1 MEQYAGWFHKNIIL
15 KKTFICHVTKCTW
28 NKSVNC
34 VSEWES
40 SWITTTK
47 TPNCQQLIRK
57 VSTLF
62 SRLGGIQNVTRLN
75 THRKGHLL
83 YVVATEMGRAHA
95 ALVCIWL
102 QSHVKVTSCHQVL
115 LCVCAHERDLSSY
128 TAVSRGISWCWNIP
142 RHGTDGG
149 LLSPHDI
156 FSIGTM
162 VIVFVHILGLR
173 LCAGNDSDI
182 SLVEAAFYQ
191 SGCSV
196 FCVCFIT
203 KSHR

>member
-1 MEQYAGWFHKNIIL
+1 M
-15 KKTFICHVTKCTW
+15 
-28 NKSVNC
+28 
-34 VSEWES
+34 
-40 SWITTTK
+40 
-47 TPNCQQLIRK
+47 
-57 VSTLF
+57 
-62 SRLGGIQNVTRLN
+62 
-75 THRKGHLL
+75 
-83 YVVATEMGRAHA
+83 
-95 ALVCIWL
+95 
-102 QSHVKVTSCHQVL
+102 TSCHQVL

-128 TAVSRGISWCWNIP
+128 TAVSRGISWCRNIP

-196 FCVCFIT
+196 LCALSQSPTDNHREVFILT
-203 KSHR
+203 VETFQSAGIGLKWMLASPQVL

>member
-1 MEQYAGWFHKNIIL
+1 MRKLLDNNHKNTKL
-15 KKTFICHVTKCTW
+15 STVDKESFHFVLPSGWDTKCNQIKHT
-28 NKSVNC
+28 
-34 VSEWES
+34 
-40 SWITTTK
+40 
-47 TPNCQQLIRK
+47 Q
-57 VSTLF
+57 
-62 SRLGGIQNVTRLN
+62 
-75 THRKGHLL
+75 KGHLL

-128 TAVSRGISWCWNIP
+128 TAVSPGISWSRNIP

-182 SLVEAAFYQ
+182 SLVEAAFDQ

-196 FCVCFIT
+196 FCVLSHKVPPIT
-203 KSHR
+203 TERSLFSRWKRSNRQESD